1 MQVGW
6 GELIYLLLEG
16 YELLVLSGEWQ
27 HGGLIEACGASPVTG
42 NEPTN
47 AQLSYLW
54 QMLIFQ
60 FSLKTVHLS
69 FYVFTFFRQ
78 LFIF

>member
-16 YELLVLSGEWQ
+16 FELLVLSGEWH
-27 HGGLIEACGASPVTG
+27 HGGLIEACGASPHLTD
-42 NEPTN
+42 EPTN

-54 QMLIFQ
+54 KMLLFQ
-60 FSLKTVHLS
+60 FSLKTTHL
-69 FYVFTFFRQ
+69 YIYYIYYIY
-78 LFIF
+78 LHIF